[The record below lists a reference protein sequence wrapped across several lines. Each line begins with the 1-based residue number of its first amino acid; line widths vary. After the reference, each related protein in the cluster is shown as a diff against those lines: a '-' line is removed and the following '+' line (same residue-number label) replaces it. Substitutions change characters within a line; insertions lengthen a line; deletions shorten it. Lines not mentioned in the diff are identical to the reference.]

1 MAEMS
6 PMCSIIVAKAR
17 GMIVMIAVMARPVS
31 KPGPAS
37 EKTVFSHKT
46 GRPIHDAWATGVKST
61 RPRAT
66 AAT

>member
-6 PMCSIIVAKAR
+6 PMCSIIVAKAS

-31 KPGPAS
+31 NPGPAS
-37 EKTVFSHKT
+37 ANTVFSHST
-46 GRPIHDAWATGVKST
+46 GRPTHEASATGVKST

-66 AAT
+66 AHT